1 MDSSER
7 EFSKSPRLAAD
18 VSPVRTQVLSIADL
32 FRLGRF
38 VPARVQRD
46 YQWGRSQCAALLTD
60 FERSWQPAA
69 DTTGD
74 DVGPALLLSG
84 DTGRQDYFLGS
95 FVVREVE
102 PGEFEVFDGLQRLV
116 TLTVLLAVLRDLIVD
131 TYPDNAARI
140 DAFIFDPSNRA
151 RIALRGSDPTL
162 ASLIQRQSEAIRTR
176 RNLSA
181 NTLRGRLLSAAGL
194 FRGAFK
200 DRPRA
205 DIAEFADFVLTHVL
219 ASLVQVSDERLA
231 RQIFITINNRGLPLS
246 EADVLR
252 SQINSIPLRTDT
264 AQTVLE
270 EWQAIE
276 RTFSSHED
284 YQEFLY
290 AVDFIER
297 RQGRGPEGL
306 TELGEHLGRS
316 FDDARMRDWLV
327 DVRAYSEAWHW
338 LTGVRRDP
346 RQQDLF
352 SGEVFACFAFDWPDW
367 KPVAMVLARQT
378 LEALAD
384 RDRRRA
390 RGLSERFAL
399 LNRYCAAATLIDM
412 SPSDRSQRFARAIGD
427 LQGGRNPFARA
438 LRLSEKDALQLQPV
452 LNAPM
457 LDIGLAAG
465 VLRWVEA
472 GSSSAMSEDMTH
484 AQIRLILPSIREVG
498 PHWHD
503 NFPVPE
509 TRWLMAHH
517 WGNFVLVAGNLEDAQ
532 NHTFE
537 DFQAVRKWLGRS
549 DSFAINADVRKTRR
563 WNEAA
568 IKTRTRRLADR
579 IQKRLE
585 PLLERVEL
593 QT

>member
-1 MDSSER
+1 MDSPKR
-7 EFSKSPRLAAD
+7 EFPKPQRLAGETR
-18 VSPVRTQVLSIADL
+18 PVRTQVLSIADL
-32 FRLGRF
+32 LRLGRF

-46 YQWGRSQCAALLTD
+46 YQWGRPQCAALLTD
-60 FERSWQPAA
+60 FERSWQRAVDRA
-69 DTTGD
+69 GD
-74 DVGPALLLSG
+74 DVQPDPSSSG
-84 DTGRQDYFLGS
+84 DTVRQNYFLGS

-116 TLTVLLAVLRDLIVD
+116 TLTVLLAVLRDLISEA
-131 TYPDNAARI
+131 YPDHAARI

-181 NTLRGRLLSAAGL
+181 NTLRGRLLSAAGQ
-194 FRGAFK
+194 FRGALK
-200 DRPRA
+200 DRPCA
-205 DIAEFADFVLTHVL
+205 DIAEFADFALTHVL
-219 ASLVQVSDERLA
+219 ASLVQVDDERLA
-231 RQIFITINNRGLPLS
+231 RQIFITTNNRGLPLS

-276 RTFSSHED
+276 RTFSSHDD

-290 AVDFIER
+290 AVDFIVR

-306 TELGEHLGRS
+306 TELGEYLGHS
-316 FDDARMRDWLV
+316 FDDARMREWLV

-338 LTGVRRDP
+338 LSGVRSDP
-346 RQQDLF
+346 RRQDPF
-352 SGEVFACFAFDWPDW
+352 SGEVFACFAFGWPDW
-367 KPVAMVLARQT
+367 KPLAMLFARQT

-412 SPSDRSQRFARAIGD
+412 SSNDRSQRFARAIGD
-427 LQGGRNPFARA
+427 VQAGRNPFARA
-438 LRLSEKDALQLQPV
+438 LRLSEKDVMQFQSV
-452 LNAPM
+452 LSAPM
-457 LDIGLAAG
+457 LDLSAAAG
-465 VLRWVEA
+465 VLRWIDV
-472 GSSSAMSEDMTH
+472 GNSSTMSEDITH
-484 AQIRLILPSIREVG
+484 AQIRLVLPSGRDVG
-498 PHWHD
+498 PYWQD
-503 NFPVPE
+503 SFPVPE

-517 WGNFVLVAGNLEDAQ
+517 LGNYVLVAGDLEDA
-532 NHTFE
+532 HGYGFE
-537 DFQAVRKWLGRS
+537 DFQAVRKWLGRM
-549 DSFAINADVRKTRR
+549 DSFAINSEVRKARR

-568 IKTRTRRLADR
+568 IKTRTQRLSDR

-585 PLLERVEL
+585 PLLERGEL